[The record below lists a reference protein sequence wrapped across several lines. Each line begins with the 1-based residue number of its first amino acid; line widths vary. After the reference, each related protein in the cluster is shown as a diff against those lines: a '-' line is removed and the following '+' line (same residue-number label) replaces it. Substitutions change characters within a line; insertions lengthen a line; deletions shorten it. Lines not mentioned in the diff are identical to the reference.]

1 MDYEFVAELQLI
13 MRPTSIEK
21 SEMICRIGE
30 IAEEIFVLKNG
41 EAQVHTTLRHMAS
54 GLLLSL
60 LAPWSW
66 QVAESQVGQD
76 CAV

>member
-21 SEMICRIGE
+21 SEMICRVGE

-41 EAQVHTTLRHMAS
+41 EAQMFH
-54 GLLLSL
+54 
-60 LAPWSW
+60 P
-66 QVAESQVGQD
+66 
-76 CAV
+76 